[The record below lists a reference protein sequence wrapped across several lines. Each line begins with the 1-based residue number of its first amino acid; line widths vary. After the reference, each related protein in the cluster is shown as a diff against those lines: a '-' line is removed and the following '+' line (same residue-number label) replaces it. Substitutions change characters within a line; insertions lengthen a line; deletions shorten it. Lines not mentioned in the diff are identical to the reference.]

1 MPVAADRY
9 AFTTGVLAFF
19 EMPTSDA
26 RRILPAHLEPVE
38 VRHQRSIL
46 GVNAFHF
53 QESPVG
59 PYAELMFSVIVPPVP
74 GSWWQ
79 HQHPKA
85 GFYPFLAATSSEESR
100 KHRSEVYR
108 IPHIAE
114 DIDARFVETASGI
127 LQVSVWTRMGPVV
140 DLTVTQHKWESTTH
154 LLHTFMMDGTR
165 RLKANLQIS
174 GRYTVHENERGRM
187 TLHRHPMTA
196 ALTLEEIN
204 PCPFR
209 EHWLKEGVELF
220 HPLETI

>member
-1 MPVAADRY
+1 MPVAAGRF
-9 AFTTGVLAFF
+9 AFSTGVLAFF
-19 EMPTSDA
+19 EMPTADA

-38 VRHQRSIL
+38 IRHQRSIL
-46 GVNAFHF
+46 AVTAFHF
-53 QESPVG
+53 LESEVG
-59 PYAELMFSVIVPPVP
+59 PYAELMLSVIVPPVP
-74 GSWWQ
+74 GSWWR

-100 KHRSEVYR
+100 RHRSEVYR

-114 DIDARFVETASGI
+114 DIDARFVEKGGS
-127 LQVSVWTRMGPVV
+127 LMVNVWTRTGPVV

-174 GRYTVHENERGRM
+174 GRYTVHENERGKL

-196 ALTLEEIN
+196 ALTLDEIST
-204 PCPFR
+204 CPFR
-209 EHWLKEGVELF
+209 EHWLKDGVELM
-220 HPLETI
+220 HPIETL

>member
-1 MPVAADRY
+1 MPVAASRY
-9 AFTTGVLAFF
+9 AFTNGVLAFF
-19 EMPTSDA
+19 EMPTADA
-26 RRILPAHLEPVE
+26 RRIVPAHLEPVE

-46 GVNAFHF
+46 AITAFHF
-53 QESPVG
+53 TESEVG

-74 GSWWQ
+74 GSWWR

-100 KHRSEVYR
+100 RHRSEAYR
-108 IPHIAE
+108 IPHLAE
-114 DIDARFVETASGI
+114 DVDVRFVEKSGS
-127 LQVSVWTRMGPVV
+127 LLVSVWTRTGPVV

-174 GRYTVHENERGRM
+174 GRYTVHENERGKM

-196 ALTLEEIN
+196 ALTLDDIST
-204 PCPFR
+204 CPFR
-209 EHWLKEGVELF
+209 EHWLKDGVELM
-220 HPLETI
+220 HPIETL

>member
-1 MPVAADRY
+1 MPVEFGRY

-26 RRILPAHLEPVE
+26 RRIVPAHLEPIE

-46 GVNAFHF
+46 AVTAFHF
-53 QESPVG
+53 LESEIG
-59 PYAELMFSVIVPPVP
+59 PYAELTLAVVVPPVP
-74 GSWWQ
+74 GSWFA

-100 KHRSEVYR
+100 RHRSERYR
-108 IPHIAE
+108 IPHLAE
-114 DIDARFVETASGI
+114 NIDARFVEKGGS
-127 LQVSVWTRMGPVV
+127 LLVNVWTRTGPIV

-165 RLKANLQIS
+165 RLKANLEIS

-187 TLHRHPMTA
+187 TLHHHPMTA
-196 ALTLEEIN
+196 ALTLDEISS
-204 PCPFR
+204 CPFR
-209 EHWLKEGVELF
+209 EHWLKDGVELLQ
-220 HPLETI
+220 PVETL